1 MIIRSICYTQRMKTF
16 IKEWIGF
23 EPQESEGKEMT
34 HILKLSEDYIK
45 PVLNREKT
53 FEVRFNDRG
62 FQKGDLIKFTAIT
75 RDCRPYIDDE
85 LESRTYEIT
94 YVHSGLGLKEGYVVL
109 GIIDA
114 TIEAAINPTQDVESE
129 DDLCQ

>member
-1 MIIRSICYTQRMKTF
+1 
-16 IKEWIGF
+16 
-23 EPQESEGKEMT
+23 MT
-34 HILKLSEDYIK
+34 HVLKLSEDYVE

-62 FQKGDLIKFTAIT
+62 YQKGDLIKFTAIS
-75 RDCRPYIDDE
+75 RHGVPYLHEE
-85 LESRTYEIT
+85 LENKVYEIT

-109 GIIDA
+109 GIKEP
-114 TIEAAINPTQDVESE
+114 TIKLKLTFAESDSLTQDIESE